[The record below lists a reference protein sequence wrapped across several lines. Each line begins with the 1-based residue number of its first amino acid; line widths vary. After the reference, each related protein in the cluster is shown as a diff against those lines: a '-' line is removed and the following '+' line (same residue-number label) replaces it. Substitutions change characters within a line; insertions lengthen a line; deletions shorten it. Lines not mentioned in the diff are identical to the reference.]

1 MLELNKVISTGQI
14 YIFANRKDEVKF
26 VSEKLSEGKI
36 ECKGFSGDLTA
47 AERDAIISEFR
58 KETIRVL
65 VATDVLQR
73 GIDIPNTYLVVN
85 WGFQCCKGKGTN
97 ISDSY
102 SYIHRSCRASRFRH
116 SGICLSLIF
125 NEEQEKYLKD
135 VILKGPDIQELN
147 KIDWH
152 KFNEL
157 PKEQL

>member
-1 MLELNKVISTGQI
+1 MKVKLNAKGH
-14 YIFANRKDEVKF
+14 
-26 VSEKLSEGKI
+26 
-36 ECKGFSGDLTA
+36 KGFSGDLTA

-58 KETIRVL
+58 KETIKVL

-85 WGFQCCKGKGTN
+85 WGFPCCKGKGTN
-97 ISDSY
+97 ISDSN
-102 SYIHRSCRASRFRH
+102 SYIHRSYRASRFGH

-125 NEEQEKYLKD
+125 NEDQEKYLKD
-135 VILKGPDIQELN
+135 VISKRPDIQELK

-152 KFNEL
+152 KFDEL